1 MKKAKAEIIGLIM
14 RTLLTVLLV
23 ALEACG
29 VIAWPWYAV
38 LAPLLIYG
46 ALWIVRAAVVAV
58 VLMER

>member
-23 ALEACG
+23 ALEVCG
-29 VIAWPWYAV
+29 VVSWPWYAV
-38 LAPLLIYG
+38 LAPLLIYA

>member
-29 VIAWPWYAV
+29 VVSWPWYAV
-38 LAPLLIYG
+38 LAPLLIYA

>member
-38 LAPLLIYG
+38 LAPLLIYA
-46 ALWIVRAAVVAV
+46 ALWIVRASVVAV